1 MKVLHINFSDKRGG
15 AAIAA
20 YRHHEAMLRRG
31 IDSKMLVLDK
41 TSNDP
46 DVMVI
51 QTNSFRRFVLR
62 CINKLFMLKNN
73 FYSVWSWGM
82 LGWDIAANKEIREAD
97 VIILHWINGV
107 TLSIKSIDKILQ
119 SGKPV
124 YWFMHDMWPITGGC
138 HHSLDCDK
146 FKRHCGR
153 CPLYHNRHG
162 SRMQKDASYF
172 QFKSKMKRLGSHRNL
187 RFMAPSAWLAGKT
200 MESALFKTHEVRVV
214 RNVIDTKRY
223 RPIDK
228 TESRQRLGL
237 PLDKKLILFGAD
249 NINSPYKGW
258 DYLRD
263 ALQSPIKGVECV
275 VYGNADVDVQSQL
288 ALKTHSLGRINNE
301 ENLIDLYNACDV
313 FVSPSLA
320 DNYPNVLVEAM
331 ACGLPVVAFPTGGI
345 VEIVNPGV
353 NGILTSSHSASE
365 LRKALMK
372 IPNMPPQQYMEWSV
386 NARRSV
392 VQTNDYSVV
401 DWFDYES

>member
-1 MKVLHINFSDKRGG
+1 M
-15 AAIAA
+15 
-20 YRHHEAMLRRG
+20 
-31 IDSKMLVLDK
+31 
-41 TSNDP
+41 
-46 DVMVI
+46 
-51 QTNSFRRFVLR
+51 
-62 CINKLFMLKNN
+62 
-73 FYSVWSWGM
+73 
-82 LGWDIAANKEIREAD
+82 
-97 VIILHWINGV
+97 
-107 TLSIKSIDKILQ
+107 
-119 SGKPV
+119 
-124 YWFMHDMWPITGGC
+124 
-138 HHSLDCDK
+138 
-146 FKRHCGR
+146 
-153 CPLYHNRHG
+153 
-162 SRMQKDASYF
+162 
-172 QFKSKMKRLGSHRNL
+172 
-187 RFMAPSAWLAGKT
+187 
-200 MESALFKTHEVRVV
+200 
-214 RNVIDTKRY
+214 
-223 RPIDK
+223 
-228 TESRQRLGL
+228 
-237 PLDKKLILFGAD
+237 DKKLILFGAD

-372 IPNMPPQQYMEWSV
+372 ILNMPPQQYMEWSV